1 MSKMIDLTLPIH
13 EGMTTYP
20 SAWHPPTEISILGR
34 HHIEGRMTR
43 KLTIGTH
50 SGTHVD
56 SPLHFIPGAVPID
69 EVPLETLVGRAK
81 LIDMS
86 HKKPLDIITRD
97 DFDSCG
103 ITSQKGDRIVVRTD
117 WSDQIYEKDYYQAY
131 PSFSKDALEWIVEK
145 GVIFLGMDTPSPDGP
160 QGKLVLGEVSPMH
173 YLLMSNGV
181 VVCEYLTN
189 LKMITQPEFTILAL
203 PLRIQGADGAC
214 ARVVAVLD

>member
-1 MSKMIDLTLPIH
+1 MSKIVDLTLPIH

-20 SAWHPPTEISILGR
+20 SPWHPPTEISILGR

-56 SPLHFIPGAVPID
+56 SPLHFIPGATPID

-86 HKKPLDIITRD
+86 HKKARGVITRAD
-97 DFDSCG
+97 LEGCG
-103 ITSQKGDRIVVRTD
+103 VQPQKGDRIVVRTD
-117 WSDQIYEKDYYQAY
+117 WSDHIYERDFYQAY
-131 PSFSKDALEWIVEK
+131 PSFSKDALEWLIEK
-145 GVIFLGMDTPSPDGP
+145 GIIFLAMDTPSPDGP
-160 QGKLVLGEVSPMH
+160 QDKLVPGEISPMH

-181 VVCEYLTN
+181 VVCEYLTD
-189 LKMITQPEFTILAL
+189 LKKITQPEFTIFAL
-203 PLRIQGADGAC
+203 PLRIQGSDGAA
-214 ARVVAVLD
+214 ARVVAILD